1 MEQIRIRTRS
11 AQCLED
17 VTEQVA
23 DAVRQSGVVE
33 GVCHLFVPH
42 TTAGLVINENA
53 DPDVGRDLL
62 EKLEAL
68 VPSDASYHHLE
79 GNARSLMCPN
89 RDLVLQFAAVVQYPE
104 SFSRLSLDFPFSEFF
119 LTTVAQIPELFDRLY
134 AESKDTPGLP
144 FFLRLRSTLIRRS
157 LVVKQY

>member
-1 MEQIRIRTRS
+1 MERIRLRTQS
-11 AQCLED
+11 AQCLKD
-17 VTEQVA
+17 VTEQVN
-23 DAVRQSGVVE
+23 DAVQRSGVEE

-79 GNARSLMCPN
+79 GNAH
-89 RDLVLQFAAVVQYPE
+89 AH
-104 SFSRLSLDFPFSEFF
+104 
-119 LTTVAQIPELFDRLY
+119 I
-134 AESKDTPGLP
+134 K
-144 FFLRLRSTLIRRS
+144 STLIGQSAAAPVVDGRLALGHWQGVFLAEFDGPRERS
-157 LVVKQY
+157 VLVTVVAARTATSAEAAPKRERAEP

>member
-1 MEQIRIRTRS
+1 MERIRLRTRS

-17 VTEQVA
+17 VTQQVNE
-23 DAVRQSGVVE
+23 AVRASGVDE

-68 VPSDASYHHLE
+68 VPGDAPYHHYE
-79 GNARSLMCPN
+79 GNAHAHIKSSL
-89 RDLVLQFAAVVQYPE
+89 VGQSAAVPVAGGRLALGRWQAVFFAEFDGPRERELLVTVVAARAQKEALSPE
-104 SFSRLSLDFPFSEFF
+104 
-119 LTTVAQIPELFDRLY
+119 
-134 AESKDTPGLP
+134 
-144 FFLRLRSTLIRRS
+144 RRAGS
-157 LVVKQY
+157 

>member
-1 MEQIRIRTRS
+1 MERIRLRTPS

-17 VTEQVA
+17 VTEQVN
-23 DAVRQSGVVE
+23 DAVRRSGVEE

-68 VPSDASYHHLE
+68 VPSDASYHHFE
-79 GNARSLMCPN
+79 GNAHAHIKS
-89 RDLVLQFAAVVQYPE
+89 
-104 SFSRLSLDFPFSEFF
+104 
-119 LTTVAQIPELFDRLY
+119 
-134 AESKDTPGLP
+134 
-144 FFLRLRSTLIRRS
+144 S
-157 LVVKQY
+157 LVGQSAATPVVGGRLALGRWQAVFFAEFDGPREREVLVTVVAARAQTPAEALPKQRRAEP

>member
-1 MEQIRIRTRS
+1 MERIHVRTPS

-17 VTEQVA
+17 VTDQVA
-23 DAVRQSGVVE
+23 DVVRRSGVEE

-62 EKLEAL
+62 ERLEAL

-79 GNARSLMCPN
+79 GNAH
-89 RDLVLQFAAVVQYPE
+89 AHIKA
-104 SFSRLSLDFPFSEFF
+104 
-119 LTTVAQIPELFDRLY
+119 
-134 AESKDTPGLP
+134 
-144 FFLRLRSTLIRRS
+144 S
-157 LVVKQY
+157 LVGQSASAPVTAGRLTLGRWQGVFLAEFDGPRERELQVTVVAATVQTQAEAASKGRRADP

>member
-1 MEQIRIRTRS
+1 MERIRLRTRS

-17 VTEQVA
+17 VTQQVNE
-23 DAVRQSGVVE
+23 AVRASGVDE

-68 VPSDASYHHLE
+68 APSDAPYHHYE
-79 GNARSLMCPN
+79 GNAHAHIKS
-89 RDLVLQFAAVVQYPE
+89 
-104 SFSRLSLDFPFSEFF
+104 
-119 LTTVAQIPELFDRLY
+119 
-134 AESKDTPGLP
+134 
-144 FFLRLRSTLIRRS
+144 S
-157 LVVKQY
+157 LVGQSAAAPVAAGRLALGRWQAVFFTEFDGPRERELLVTVVAARAPREALSQERRAGS

>member
-1 MEQIRIRTRS
+1 MERIRLRTRS

-17 VTEQVA
+17 VTQQVNE
-23 DAVRQSGVVE
+23 AVLASGVKE

-68 VPSDASYHHLE
+68 VPGDAPYHHYE
-79 GNARSLMCPN
+79 GNAHAHIKS
-89 RDLVLQFAAVVQYPE
+89 
-104 SFSRLSLDFPFSEFF
+104 
-119 LTTVAQIPELFDRLY
+119 
-134 AESKDTPGLP
+134 
-144 FFLRLRSTLIRRS
+144 S
-157 LVVKQY
+157 LVGQSAAAPVAAGRLALGRWQAVFFAEFDGPRERELLVTVVAARAASEALSPERRTGS

>member
-1 MEQIRIRTRS
+1 MERIRLRTRS

-17 VTEQVA
+17 VTQQVNE
-23 DAVRQSGVVE
+23 AVRASGVKE

-68 VPSDASYHHLE
+68 VPSDAPYHHYE
-79 GNARSLMCPN
+79 GNAHAHIKS
-89 RDLVLQFAAVVQYPE
+89 
-104 SFSRLSLDFPFSEFF
+104 
-119 LTTVAQIPELFDRLY
+119 
-134 AESKDTPGLP
+134 
-144 FFLRLRSTLIRRS
+144 S
-157 LVVKQY
+157 LVGQSAAAPVAAGRLALGRWQAVFFAEFDGPRERELLVTVVAARAPREALSPERRAGS